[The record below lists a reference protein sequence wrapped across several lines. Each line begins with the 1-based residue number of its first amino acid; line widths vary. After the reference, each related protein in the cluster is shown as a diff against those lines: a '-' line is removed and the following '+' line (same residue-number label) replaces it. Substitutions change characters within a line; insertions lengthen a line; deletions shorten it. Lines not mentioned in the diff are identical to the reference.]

1 MAEKRVKPECIEWT
15 AKGTCAKW
23 RFTEEEGFVSDLKA
37 CNLKEKEKIIKEI
50 KRGFKIEE

>member
-23 RFTEEEGFVSDLKA
+23 RFTEEEGLVSDLKA
-37 CNLKEKEKIIKEI
+37 CNLKEKEKIVKEI